1 MVIVHQSS
9 VFFILIIFN
18 DLPEISI
25 DTSVT
30 LSFAVVLEL
39 FLQDFDRFFATYI
52 YFDVIFYIIYIFVVD
67 AFSFNGGILLN
78 YPGGLRIFIF
88 QRCKLMQYNVE

>member
-9 VFFILIIFN
+9 VFFILIISN

-30 LSFAVVLEL
+30 LSFVVVLEL
-39 FLQDFDRFFATYI
+39 FLQDFDRFFSTYI
-52 YFDVIFYIIYIFVVD
+52 YFDVIFYVIYIFVVD
-67 AFSFNGGILLN
+67 VFSFNGGILLN
-78 YPGGLRIFIF
+78 
-88 QRCKLMQYNVE
+88 